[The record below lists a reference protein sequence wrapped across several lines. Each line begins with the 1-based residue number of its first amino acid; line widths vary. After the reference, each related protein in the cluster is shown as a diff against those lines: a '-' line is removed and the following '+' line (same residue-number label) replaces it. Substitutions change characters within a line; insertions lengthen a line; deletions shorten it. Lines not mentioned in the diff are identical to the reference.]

1 MIPEQGCEIQ
11 VRITPK
17 SSLVK
22 MERQSDGTIKAW
34 VNAPPHDG
42 QANSAL
48 VALAAKTLGLPKSA
62 VQIASGHKSRVKTL
76 AIHGIS
82 LNEVLRRI
90 GEAGG

>member
-22 MERQSDGTIKAW
+22 MERQPDGTIKAW
-34 VNAPPHDG
+34 VNAPPHG
-42 QANSAL
+42 GEANSAL
-48 VALAAKTLGLPKSA
+48 LSLAAKTLGIPKSA
-62 VQIASGHKSRVKTL
+62 VQLANGHKSRVKTL
-76 AIHGIS
+76 SIRGIS
-82 LNEVLRRI
+82 LDDALHRI